1 MEETAGRIDIA
12 PFISSGIQYW
22 EELHTITLRLAQL
35 GFDCYASVTLKQ
47 GAREAAK
54 VAREQRRAEATE
66 RLQNRLGQKI
76 SFALVSPG
84 VREVYLHIGPTNSG
98 KTYQALQRLQEADR
112 GLYLA
117 PLRLLAWE
125 AADRLNELGCPTDLL
140 TGEESVEVE
149 DARVIAVTTEM
160 FPEGVYDVVVI
171 DEAQMV
177 ADPDRGWA
185 WLRAMTQAKAGELH
199 ICAAPQAEPFLRQ
212 LFETLGDE
220 LTVTWYER
228 LVPLQ
233 PHQHAIPLKRL
244 PPRSAIV
251 AFSRQAVLQLKA
263 EIEQIH
269 RKPCAVI
276 YGALPPDVRREQA
289 RRVRSGECP
298 YVVATDAIGMGIN
311 FPVDHVFL
319 HDVVK
324 YDGRTE
330 RPLRSEEVLQI
341 IGRAGRYGLSEAGWF
356 GGVSKLNHE
365 LLLEI
370 AAEQPAEITH
380 AYLQPSVDQLQMLTG
395 RLAKRLQ
402 LWQLLAEP
410 VVPEFIRIAPLEQ
423 MIELARLLP
432 ESLEADL
439 ATAFMLI
446 TAPVTRESQAYW
458 RSVVEALA
466 GNRQAP
472 APGGIQGQIGSD
484 SELQQ
489 AEAALRQ
496 HELALWL
503 MRRGVD
509 CRAPERHLRRTRDW
523 IAGAMNKALAKG
535 LTMGGCRICGKKLA
549 PGYRFKICQACYE
562 ATNPRRSDR
571 DV

>member
-1 MEETAGRIDIA
+1 M
-12 PFISSGIQYW
+12 
-22 EELHTITLRLAQL
+22 
-35 GFDCYASVTLKQ
+35 
-47 GAREAAK
+47 
-54 VAREQRRAEATE
+54 
-66 RLQNRLGQKI
+66 
-76 SFALVSPG
+76 
-84 VREVYLHIGPTNSG
+84 REVHLHIGPTNSG
-98 KTYQALQRLQEADR
+98 KTYNALQRLQEAER

-125 AADRLNELGCPTDLL
+125 AADRLNEAGCPTDLL

-149 DARVIAVTTEM
+149 GARVIAATTEM
-160 FPEGVYDVVVI
+160 FPPGVYDVVVI

-233 PHQHAIPLKRL
+233 PHHDAIPLKRL
-244 PPRSAIV
+244 PPRSAVV

-269 RKPCAVI
+269 HKPCAVI

-319 HDVVK
+319 YDVVK

-330 RPLRSEEVLQI
+330 RPLHAAEVLQI
-341 IGRAGRYGLSEAGWF
+341 IGRAGRYGLSEAGWY
-356 GGVSKLNHE
+356 GGISKTNHE

-380 AYLQPSVDQLQMLTG
+380 AYLQPSVDQLQMLNG

-402 LWQLLAEP
+402 LWKALAEP

-432 ESLEADL
+432 EQLEEDL
-439 ATAFMLI
+439 QTAFMLI

-458 RSVVEALA
+458 RTVVEAMA
-466 GNRQAP
+466 GNRMAP
-472 APGGIQGQIGSD
+472 APSGIGGAIGSD
-484 SELQQ
+484 TELQQ
-489 AEAALRQ
+489 AEGALRQ

-503 MRRGVD
+503 MRRGME

-535 LTMGGCRICGKKLA
+535 LTMGGCKLCGRKLP
-549 PGYRFKICQACYE
+549 PGYRFRICQACYE
-562 ATNPRRSDR
+562 ASRDIGRPRPT
-571 DV
+571 V

>member
-1 MEETAGRIDIA
+1 MN
-12 PFISSGIQYW
+12 
-22 EELHTITLRLAQL
+22 TILERLAQL
-35 GFDCYASVTLKQ
+35 GYDCFASVTLQQ

-54 VAREQRRAEATE
+54 AAREQRKLEAAE
-66 RLQNRLGQKI
+66 RLQNRLGQRI
-76 SFALVSPG
+76 SFNLITPG
-84 VREVYLHIGPTNSG
+84 VRAVHLHIGPTNSG
-98 KTYQALQRLQEADR
+98 KTHHALEQLKTADR

-125 AADRLNELGCPTDLL
+125 AADRLNEQGCPTDLV

-149 DARVIAVTTEM
+149 GARVIAATTEM

-199 ICAAPQAEPFLRQ
+199 VCAAPQAEPFLRQ

-228 LVPLQ
+228 LVPLR
-233 PHQHAIPLKRL
+233 PHHEAIPLKRL
-244 PPRSAIV
+244 PPRSAVV

-263 EIEQIH
+263 EIEQVH

-289 RRVRSGECP
+289 RRVRSGEAP
-298 YVVATDAIGMGIN
+298 FVVATDAIGMGIN

-319 HDVVK
+319 YDVVK
-324 YDGRTE
+324 YDGRSE
-330 RPLRSEEVLQI
+330 RPLRTEEVRQI
-341 IGRAGRYGLSEAGWF
+341 IGRAGRFGLSEAGWY
-356 GGVSKLNHE
+356 GALSRENHHA
-365 LLLEI
+365 LLAI
-370 AAEQPAEITH
+370 AAEEPAPITH
-380 AYLQPSVDQLQMLTG
+380 AYLQPSIDQLQMLTG

-432 ESLEADL
+432 PQLEEDL
-439 ATAFMLI
+439 KTAYMLI

-458 RSVVEALA
+458 KAVVEALVA
-466 GNRQAP
+466 NRRAP
-472 APGGIQGQIGSD
+472 APSGITGQIGSD
-484 SELQQ
+484 AELQT
-489 AEAALRQ
+489 AEGALRQ

-509 CRAPERHLRRTRDW
+509 CRVNERFLRRTREY
-523 IAGAMNKALAKG
+523 IADAMNTALARG
-535 LTMGGCRICGKKLA
+535 LTMGGCKLCGRRLP
-549 PGYRFKICQACYE
+549 PGYRFRICQACYE
-562 ATNPRRSDR
+562 ASRDIGAPRR